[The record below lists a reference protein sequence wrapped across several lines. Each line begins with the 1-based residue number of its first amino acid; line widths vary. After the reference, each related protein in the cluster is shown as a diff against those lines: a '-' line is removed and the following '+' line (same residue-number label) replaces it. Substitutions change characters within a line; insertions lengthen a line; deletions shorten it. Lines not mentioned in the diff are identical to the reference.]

1 MPRPGAG
8 ARWRALLAGVLILA
22 LLAASPSAAEEA
34 SPAPVLFW
42 QTGAGQSR
50 RVRLRA
56 QPVSLSYNFL
66 GHTRFG
72 AVEWRPDEG
81 VRRTVGE

>member
-34 SPAPVLFW
+34 SPAPVLSW
-42 QTGAGQSR
+42 QTGAGRSHLIPALE
-50 RVRLRA
+50 VGGF
-56 QPVSLSYNFL
+56 VNVL

-81 VRRTVGE
+81 VCRTVGE

>member
-1 MPRPGAG
+1 MARASRRRAHPRAAGREPERRRRSLPCPGSV
-8 ARWRALLAGVLILA
+8 LADRGRPE
-22 LLAASPSAAEEA
+22 SSHSGPR
-34 SPAPVLFW
+34 
-42 QTGAGQSR
+42 GR